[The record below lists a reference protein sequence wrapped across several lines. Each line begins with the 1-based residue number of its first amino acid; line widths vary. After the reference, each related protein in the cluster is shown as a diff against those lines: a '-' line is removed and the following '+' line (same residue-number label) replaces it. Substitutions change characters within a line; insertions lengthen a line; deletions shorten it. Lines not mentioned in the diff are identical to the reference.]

1 MKSKDKLKE
10 IDIKKRTCYLKI
22 LSGANSL
29 IGNNNIRSAPCW
41 KLKTTD
47 LNSLKY

>member
-10 IDIKKRTCYLKI
+10 INIKKRTCYLKI

-29 IGNNNIRSAPCW
+29 IANNNIPSVILEI
-41 KLKTTD
+41 KND
-47 LNSLKY
+47 SLKLLKY